1 MLEHVLLEIRSD
13 MGRQLQ
19 SVLLETEMGLSRLSS
34 PVDDPKVEGVS
45 CFVSRARTGGIS
57 GSLGLAEDT
66 SDASINCQQ
75 TGPIRISR
83 PLPTLA
89 RVVATGEEWD
99 CWQWLHYATTRHDES
114 GLVWHV
120 LTRTDDNLGF
130 GRATK
135 RAEARA

>member
-1 MLEHVLLEIRSD
+1 MTRST
-13 MGRQLQ
+13 RILKW
-19 SVLLETEMGLSRLSS
+19 SV
-34 PVDDPKVEGVS
+34 PVDGRDHEIGH
-45 CFVSRARTGGIS
+45 GIVVY
-57 GSLGLAEDT
+57 AVADHADT
-66 SDASINCQQ
+66 VTVWTQQ
-75 TGPIRISR
+75 TDP
-83 PLPTLA
+83 PQAVAPAQLAKTFA

-120 LTRTDDNLGF
+120 LTRTDDNLGV

>member
-1 MLEHVLLEIRSD
+1 MSATRILKWAV
-13 MGRQLQ
+13 
-19 SVLLETEMGLSRLSS
+19 
-34 PVDDPKVEGVS
+34 PVDGREHPIGH
-45 CFVSRARTGGIS
+45 GIVVH
-57 GSLGLAEDT
+57 AVADQADVVT
-66 SDASINCQQ
+66 VWTQQ